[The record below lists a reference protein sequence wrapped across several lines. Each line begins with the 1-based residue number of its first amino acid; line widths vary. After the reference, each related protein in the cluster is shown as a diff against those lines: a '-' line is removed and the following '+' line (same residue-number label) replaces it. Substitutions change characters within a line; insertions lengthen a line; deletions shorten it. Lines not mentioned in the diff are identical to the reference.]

1 MANYTYCKQ
10 KIRQLCMYIQCN
22 EQIHKW
28 YMIAHFWNTMK
39 IAMRWNLKEHSR
51 IVMLLQVAVT
61 NWHVKSA
68 GFIHKPSRELEPR
81 YLSMIPILGAILNLV
96 IFKLTNYLLLF
107 LSNIDHISQLGK
119 AKWHRMRQL
128 KDQTPYQHCSKPGGQ
143 PSDLPIQIKLG
154 VFQTRE
160 TIWKSGTYKSIN
172 KFLASIVMDERRS

>member
-10 KIRQLCMYIQCN
+10 KIRELCMYIQCN

-81 YLSMIPILGAILNLV
+81 YLSMIQILGAILNLV

-107 LSNIDHISQLGK
+107 LSNIDHISQVGK

-128 KDQTPYQHCSKPGGQ
+128 KDQTPYNYISTVQNRVVNHLIYQFRLNCVFF
-143 PSDLPIQIKLG
+143 KL
-154 VFQTRE
+154 E
-160 TIWKSGTYKSIN
+160 KESGSLDHTSQ
-172 KFLASIVMDERRS
+172 